1 MTFKNLLQKFYRDK
15 KKFLKIFK
23 NKVTSNSI
31 PYLFNENKYLS
42 NDIKLFYS
50 RFIISW
56 IIQIHTSYWFM
67 LTFKNLLQKFYRD
80 KNKFFENL

>member
-1 MTFKNLLQKFYRDK
+1 MLTFKNLLQKFYRDK

-50 RFIISW
+50 RFIIS
-56 IIQIHTSYWFM
+56 
-67 LTFKNLLQKFYRD
+67 
-80 KNKFFENL
+80 